1 MQVQGNFLAF
11 FGHLNIDV
19 TMRVRQLPRSGS
31 ADIINFGENFG
42 GTAGNFAIIASRL
55 GVPFSLYSA
64 VSLKTHDK
72 YLEYLSKI
80 GVDTSHIVID
90 SEDYGPVCYAVTS
103 GKDQIYY
110 IYQGPMGKPFSSG
123 ITSSGMDYEYIH
135 LGTGPPDDFLEVG
148 RKNASSK
155 IVFDPG
161 QELNYRY
168 SPDQLGEF
176 LKISFIT
183 MFNENEEQKASQLLG
198 INASDLPDLC
208 KNLIITRG
216 SEGVDL
222 YMDGDKRSFRSLK
235 VENPYDT
242 LGAGDSFRAGLYLGL
257 SRKMGLDEGIRLGIV
272 VAAEAIKNPLTSFKL
287 GYPEIMAIYRAERE
301 KLVIP

>member
-1 MQVQGNFLAF
+1 MQGNFLAF

-19 TMRVRQLPRSGS
+19 TMRVKQLPRSGS

-64 VSLKTHDK
+64 VSKKTHDK
-72 YLEYLSKI
+72 YLEYLSQI
-80 GVDTSHIVID
+80 GVDTSHIIVD
-90 SEDYGPVCYAVTS
+90 NEDYGPVCYAVTT
-103 GKDQIYY
+103 GKEQIYY
-110 IYQGPMGKPFSSG
+110 IYQGPMGKPFSTG
-123 ITSSGMDYEYIH
+123 ITSNGMDYEYIH
-135 LGTGPPDDFLEVG
+135 LGTGPPDYFLEIG
-148 RKNASSK
+148 KKNASSK

-168 SPDQLGEF
+168 SPAQLGEF
-176 LKISFIT
+176 LKISYTTIL
-183 MFNENEEQKASQLLG
+183 NENEEQKASQLLG
-198 INASDLPDLC
+198 IKVSDLPDLC

-222 YMDGDKRSFRSLK
+222 YMEGNKRSFRTLK
-235 VENPYDT
+235 VDNPYDT

-257 SRKMGLDEGIRLGIV
+257 SMKMGLDEGIKLGIV
-272 VAAEAIKNPLTSFKL
+272 VAAEAIKNPLISFKL
-287 GYPEIMAIYRAERE
+287 GYTEIMAIYGAERE

>member
-1 MQVQGNFLAF
+1 MQGNFLAF

-19 TMRVRQLPRSGS
+19 TMRVKQLPRSGS

-64 VSLKTHDK
+64 VSKKTHDK
-72 YLEYLSKI
+72 YLEYLSQI
-80 GVDTSHIVID
+80 GVDTSHIIVD
-90 SEDYGPVCYAVTS
+90 NEDYGPVCYAVTT
-103 GKDQIYY
+103 GKEQIYY
-110 IYQGPMGKPFSSG
+110 IYQGPMGKPFSIG
-123 ITSSGMDYEYIH
+123 ITSNGMDYEYIH
-135 LGTGPPDDFLEVG
+135 LGTGPPDYFLEIG
-148 RKNASSK
+148 KKNASSK

-168 SPDQLGEF
+168 SPAQLGEF
-176 LKISFIT
+176 LKISYTTIL
-183 MFNENEEQKASQLLG
+183 NENEEQKASQLLG
-198 INASDLPDLC
+198 IKVSDLPDLC

-222 YMDGDKRSFRSLK
+222 YMEGNKRSFRTLK
-235 VENPYDT
+235 VDNPYDT

-257 SRKMGLDEGIRLGIV
+257 SMKMGLDEGIKLGIV
-272 VAAEAIKNPLTSFKL
+272 VAAEAIKNPLISFKL
-287 GYPEIMAIYRAERE
+287 GYTEIMAIYGAERE